1 MAGSSAYQDEDSAG
15 IIDINITPFVDVV
28 LVLLIIFMVT
38 AKLIVARGVN
48 IDKPKAATGGEVQST
63 LRVSVDAAGK
73 LYVNGDLMT
82 ADADAVAKIRSVATG
97 LAQPKAIIA
106 GDRVAA
112 YGGVM
117 RAIDLV
123 QQAGIRAIALEN
135 EKPGPGETTLTPSS
149 APSAPPILPAPATP

>member
-1 MAGSSAYQDEDSAG
+1 MAAGSSYKDEDGDA
-15 IIDINITPFVDVV
+15 IVDINITPFVDVV

-48 IDKPKAATGGEVQST
+48 IDKPKASTGGEVQST

-73 LYVNGDLMT
+73 LYVNGEFIEE
-82 ADADAVAKIRSVATG
+82 DAAAVARIQQATEG
-97 LAQPKAIIA
+97 MAQPKALIA

-123 QQAGIRAIALEN
+123 QKAGIRAIALEN
-135 EKPGPGETTLTPSS
+135 EKP
-149 APSAPPILPAPATP
+149 

>member
-63 LRVSVDAAGK
+63 LRVSVDAGGK
-73 LYVNGDLMT
+73 LYVNGSLAAT
-82 ADADAVAKIRSVATG
+82 DADAVAQITAASSG
-97 LAQPKAIIA
+97 MAQPKAIIA

-135 EKPGPGETTLTPSS
+135 EKAEATVTP
-149 APSAPPILPAPATP
+149 P

>member
-1 MAGSSAYQDEDSAG
+1 MAGSVYQDEEGAG
-15 IIDINITPFVDVV
+15 IVDINITPFVDVV

-63 LRVSVDAAGK
+63 LRISVDAAGK
-73 LYVNGDLMT
+73 LYVNGELV
-82 ADADAVAKIRSVATG
+82 DADAVAIAKIKSVSAG
-97 LAQPKAIIA
+97 MAQPKAIIA

-135 EKPGPGETTLTPSS
+135 EKP
-149 APSAPPILPAPATP
+149 